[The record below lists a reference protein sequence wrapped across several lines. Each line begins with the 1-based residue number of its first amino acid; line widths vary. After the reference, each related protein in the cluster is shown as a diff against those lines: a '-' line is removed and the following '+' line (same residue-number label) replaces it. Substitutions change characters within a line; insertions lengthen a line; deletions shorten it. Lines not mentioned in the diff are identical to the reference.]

1 MELISPI
8 SKEWLVYFDIGNRE
22 PFQRLYKTRSHAAS
36 AITNYKN
43 KIYYYRYNKSVKL
56 PMKWNGKVYEGRMAG
71 MDFTST
77 GPKITI
83 TQESS
88 RG

>member
-56 PMKWNGKVYEGRMAG
+56 PMKFITYHWENNEWNKFKEEEYVL
-71 MDFTST
+71 
-77 GPKITI
+77 
-83 TQESS
+83 
-88 RG
+88 